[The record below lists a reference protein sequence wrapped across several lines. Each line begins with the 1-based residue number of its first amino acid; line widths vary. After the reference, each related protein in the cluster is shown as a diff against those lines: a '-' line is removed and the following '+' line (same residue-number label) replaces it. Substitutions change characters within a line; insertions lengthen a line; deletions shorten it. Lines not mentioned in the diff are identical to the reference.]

1 MYQDDFFS
9 QEYPFQQSGG
19 PQNQMLMNSPSS
31 LELKKDFEQQEILRS
46 PQIIY
51 DNNSYE
57 YIPLNWNIQTS
68 HLNLSAQQPL
78 ILRSGR
84 SYCYNIFKQDL
95 TQIQNEHN
103 QGSEQQVDLECL
115 LQKSDQQ
122 EAVNI
127 SLKKKSTKSQGFK
140 FQKETK
146 ILNMSNLKCQQPCN
160 CKSSGCIK
168 RYCRCFHSGKTCLP
182 ECQCQDGCL
191 NKEQHQH
198 ERSKAIKHVNEKCY
212 RNRKIPKEALFK
224 LDVIYGCSCT
234 KSKCRKRYCE
244 CFLRNQN
251 CTEKCKCIDCCNHQ
265 PVTE

>member
-1 MYQDDFFS
+1 
-9 QEYPFQQSGG
+9 
-19 PQNQMLMNSPSS
+19 MLMNSPSS
-31 LELKKDFEQQEILRS
+31 LDLKKDFEQQEFLRS

-51 DNNSYE
+51 DINSYE
-57 YIPLNWNIQTS
+57 QIPLNWSIKPSN
-68 HLNLSAQQPL
+68 LNFPGQQSL

-84 SYCYNIFKQDL
+84 SYCYNYFKQDL
-95 TQIQNEHN
+95 TQIQNENN
-103 QGSEQQVDLECL
+103 QGLEQQVDLECL
-115 LQKSDQQ
+115 MQKSDQLD
-122 EAVNI
+122 AVNI
-127 SLKKKSTKSQGFK
+127 TSKKISTKSQAFK
-140 FQKETK
+140 IQKKTK
-146 ILNMSNLKCQQPCN
+146 ILNITSLKCQQPCN

-191 NKEQHQH
+191 NKEHNNC
-198 ERSKAIKHVNEKCY
+198 ERSEAIKHVNEKCY

-251 CTEKCKCIDCCNHQ
+251 CTEKCKCFDCCNRQ
-265 PVTE
+265 IITE